1 VKYPSFHIAAL
12 GLVAFGAISVSAAPT
27 SDSLV
32 AIKAG
37 KIHTLGPAGIVEDA
51 VMIVRDGRVVS
62 VTSEGAIPPGT
73 QIVDYGDGAT
83 IIPGLV
89 SASSGLARG
98 FSDPRTAAPGLS
110 AVDNFDFFANRISA
124 LASGVTSTYI
134 DPATSRL
141 ITGTG
146 AVVKLGGEGREH
158 RIVNGSAAI
167 DGSVS
172 SDAYRTPGFWAPPVP
187 ATVDV
192 GMGQEAPQL
201 PHSLQGAIFALEGLL
216 AGANGVETEG
226 FGPYAVGELKTAI
239 QAGSSWRFTA
249 NSEEEIRAVSRF
261 AGRHNLNLLI
271 DGGRAASTSA
281 DLLASAGVGVV
292 FEPAH
297 GLGSATN
304 WGTSEDS
311 VWPTLDVPAALLEA
325 GVPVAIAPGS
335 NHSINSLWALAVLS
349 SQGNFTNLDALRAVT
364 LTPAEMLGA
373 ADRVGSLGVGMDAD
387 FVVLNG
393 APMVA
398 STSIKATWV
407 DGELVFTSPES
418 GAVVLKVDEL
428 FIGNGEVLRPGQL
441 LMNNGRIV
449 EVGEV
454 VAHPK
459 GAVIV
464 HGAAAMPGIVDA
476 LGYLGLEGSRRA
488 PSSNVPLSRILDVG
502 GEGANRVA
510 KAGVTTVVLSPQSL
524 NGNGTTMLA
533 YKPAAAEFDDLI
545 VEEVAAV
552 RLTWSSSNRYNIGEN
567 VKGLLERAV
576 KYRADWAAY
585 HEAMASWTPPAPK
598 AEESDDESD
607 DEADGEEPEAE
618 EKDSKKKKK
627 KEKDLDP
634 MSGVWNTTSDWGSA
648 RFQFS
653 DAPSTETTE
662 LRGSMRSDA
671 LSENLLRFEGTYD
684 HDGNQLEVSGIVGGL
699 HISAEL
705 DDEKLAGTITFEGA
719 EYSFEAERESRGY
732 TVAGRSEDRK
742 PEAGPKDPKGMPK
755 EPKFDAY
762 LDPLARAMDGNC
774 AVIVDANRDD
784 EILDCVAAFEAVGI
798 KPVLLGAADIH
809 KVMAQVS
816 GRIAGVL
823 PNRWPLRGTKGIATV
838 NRFAELQEAGIPVAF
853 YSAAEEGAGDL
864 LLMAAY
870 AVVEGMSPN
879 GALKALTSDAA
890 TLLSIDDHVG
900 RLEVGLDADVLLL
913 DRSPME
919 VTARVQR
926 TWVLGREVL

>member
-1 VKYPSFHIAAL
+1 MKNPSFQIAAL
-12 GLVAFGAISVSAAPT
+12 GLVAFGTISVSAAPT

-37 KIHTLGPAGIVEDA
+37 KIHTLGPDGIVEDA

-62 VTSEGAIPPGT
+62 VTSEGAIAPGT

-110 AVDNFDFFANRISA
+110 ALDNFDFFANRVSA

-141 ITGTG
+141 IAGTG

-172 SDAYRTPGFWAPPVP
+172 SDAYRTPGFWEPPVP

-216 AGANGVETEG
+216 AGAKGVETKG

-239 QAGSSWRFTA
+239 QAGAAWRFTA

-261 AGRHNLNLLI
+261 AGRNMLNLLI
-271 DGGRAASTSA
+271 EGGRAANTST

-297 GLGSATN
+297 RLGGVTN

-311 VWPTLDVPAALLEA
+311 VWPTLDIPAALLEA
-325 GVPVAIAPGS
+325 GVPVAIAPGN
-335 NHSINSLWALAVLS
+335 NHSLNSLWALAILS
-349 SQGNFTNLDALRAVT
+349 SQGKFSNLDALRAVT
-364 LTPAEMLGA
+364 RTPAEMLGA
-373 ADRVGSLGVGMDAD
+373 ADRVGSLGAGMDAD

-398 STSIKATWV
+398 STSIQATWV
-407 DGELVFTSPES
+407 DGVLSYTSPES
-418 GAVVLKVDEL
+418 GAVVLEVDEL

-488 PSSNVPLSRILDVG
+488 PSTNVPLGRILDVG
-502 GEGANRVA
+502 GEGADRVA
-510 KAGVTTVVLSPQSL
+510 KAGVTTVVLSPRSL

-533 YKPAAAEFDDLI
+533 YKPAAAKYEDLV
-545 VEEVAAV
+545 VEDTAAV
-552 RLTWSSSNRYNIGEN
+552 RLTWSSSDRYNIGKG
-567 VKGLLERAV
+567 VKGLLGRAV
-576 KYRADWAAY
+576 SYRADWAAY
-585 HEAMASWTPPAPK
+585 HEAMSNWTPPAPEAPK
-598 AEESDDESD
+598 ADDKD
-607 DEADGEEPEAE
+607 DVDEAEPE

-627 KEKDLDP
+627 KDKDLDP
-634 MSGVWNTTSDWGSA
+634 MTGVWTSASDWGAA
-648 RFQFS
+648 RLQFS
-653 DAPSTETTE
+653 DAPSTGTTE
-662 LRGSMRSDA
+662 IRGSLRSDA
-671 LSENLLRFEGTYD
+671 LSKSLLRFEGTYD
-684 HDGNQLEVSGIVGGL
+684 HDGDKLEVSSLVGGL
-699 HISAEL
+699 SISADL
-705 DDEKLAGTITFEGA
+705 DDEKLTGTITFEGE

-732 TVAGRSEDRK
+732 TIAGRSEDRK
-742 PEAGPKDPKGMPK
+742 PEPAPKAPKGMPK
-755 EPKFDAY
+755 QPKFDPY

-774 AVIVDANRDD
+774 AVIVGANRDD
-784 EILDCVAAFEAVGI
+784 EILGCVAAFEAVGI
-798 KPVLLGAADIH
+798 KPVLFGAADIH
-809 KVMAQVS
+809 KVKDQVA

-823 PNRWPLRGTKGIATV
+823 PDRWPLRGTEGIATV

-864 LLMAAY
+864 LLMASY
-870 AVVEGMSPN
+870 AVVEGMSPV
-879 GALKALTSDAA
+879 GALRALTSDAA
-890 TLLSIDDHVG
+890 ALLSIDDHVG

-913 DRSPME
+913 DSSPLE

>member
-1 VKYPSFHIAAL
+1 MKNPSFQIAAL
-12 GLVAFGAISVSAAPT
+12 GLVAFGTISVSAAPT

-62 VTSEGAIPPGT
+62 VISEGAIAPGI
-73 QIVDYGDGAT
+73 QIVDYGDDAT

-110 AVDNFDFFANRISA
+110 ALDNFDFFANRVSA

-172 SDAYRTPGFWAPPVP
+172 SDAYRTPGFWEPPVP

-239 QAGSSWRFTA
+239 QAGAAWRFTA

-261 AGRHNLNLLI
+261 AGRNNLNLLI
-271 DGGRAASTSA
+271 DGGRAANTST

-297 GLGSATN
+297 RLGSATN

-311 VWPTLDVPAALLEA
+311 VWPTLDIPAALLEA
-325 GVPVAIAPGS
+325 GIPVAIAPGNS
-335 NHSINSLWALAVLS
+335 HSLNSLWALAMLS
-349 SQGNFTNLDALRAVT
+349 SQGNFSNLDALRAVT
-364 LTPAEMLGA
+364 RTPAEMLGA
-373 ADRVGSLGVGMDAD
+373 ADRIGSLGVGMDAD

-393 APMVA
+393 EPLMV

-407 DGELVFTSPES
+407 DGVLAYTSPES

-488 PSSNVPLSRILDVG
+488 PSANIPLSRILDVG
-502 GEGANRVA
+502 GEGADRVA
-510 KAGVTTVVLSPQSL
+510 KAGVTTVVLSPMSL

-533 YKPAAAEFDDLI
+533 YKPAAANYEDLV

-552 RLTWSSSNRYNIGEN
+552 RLTWSSSDRYNIGKGVE
-567 VKGLLERAV
+567 GLLARAV
-576 KYRADWAAY
+576 AYRASWAAY
-585 HEAMASWTPPAPK
+585 HEAMANWTPPAPEAAK
-598 AEESDDESD
+598 ADDKDEEKDDEP
-607 DEADGEEPEAE
+607 EAEAE

-627 KEKDLDP
+627 DKDLDP
-634 MSGVWNTTSDWGSA
+634 MTGVWTSTSDWGAA

-653 DAPSTETTE
+653 DAPSTETTDI
-662 LRGSMRSDA
+662 RGSLRSDA
-671 LSENLLRFEGTYD
+671 LSKSLLRFEGTYD
-684 HDGNQLEVSGIVGGL
+684 HDGDQLEVSSLVGGL
-699 HISAEL
+699 SISAKL
-705 DDEKLAGTITFEGA
+705 DDEKLTGTITFDGQD
-719 EYSFEAERESRGY
+719 YSFEAERESRGY

-742 PEAGPKDPKGMPK
+742 PEAAPKAPKGMPK
-755 EPKFDAY
+755 EPKFDPY

-774 AVIVDANRDD
+774 AVIVGADRDD
-784 EILDCVAAFEAVGI
+784 EILGCVAAFEAVGI
-798 KPVLLGAADIH
+798 KPVLFGASEIH
-809 KVMAQVS
+809 KVKDQVA

-823 PNRWPLRGTKGIATV
+823 PNRWPLRGTKGIASV

-864 LLMAAY
+864 LLMASY
-870 AVVEGMSPN
+870 AVVEGMSPV

-890 TLLSIDDHVG
+890 ALLSIDDHVG

-913 DRSPME
+913 DSSPLE